1 MGRGI
6 RSGMTIPLLFPRDW
20 DDEPTLR
27 LEQPISAAPDLIW
40 RALSSPQGLARWQ
53 ADEAAGEVSEGGLL
67 RLTWEAFGANV
78 ELEVIAC
85 VPHQRLRL
93 RHGTSEVEFTLS
105 DHHVSFAQ
113 YGLEPGEDVD
123 GLRSSWTVSLA
134 QLAHSVER
142 HPGRRRHVE
151 WAVRVATAAP
161 ETLHLY
167 FTEPELMRLWLGDS
181 DGPLRRGENY
191 QCTLHSGVQ
200 LTGKVLALVPGRDVA
215 LTSDDLGEGVIV
227 LRSLPNP
234 MEPKLRIVAASV
246 SQWGRPTRLASKLV
260 EQLDAALGR
269 LANMSAAIGSA

>member
-1 MGRGI
+1 M
-6 RSGMTIPLLFPRDW
+6 STPLIFPPEW
-20 DDEPTLR
+20 DDQPTLR
-27 LEQPISAAPDLIW
+27 LEQPIAAAPDLIW

-53 ADEAAGEVSEGGLL
+53 ADEAAGDVSEGGSV
-67 RLTWEAFGANV
+67 RLSWDAFGANI
-78 ELEVIAC
+78 ELKVLTC

-93 RHGTSEVEFTLS
+93 RHGVSEVEFTLS
-105 DHHVSFAQ
+105 EHNLSFTQ

-142 HPGRRRHVE
+142 HPGRRRHVD
-151 WAVRVATAAP
+151 WAVRLATAAP

-167 FTEPELMRLWLGDS
+167 FTEPELLRLWLGEADAALQPGGS
-181 DGPLRRGENY
+181 YR
-191 QCTLHSGVQ
+191 CTLHTGAQ

-215 LTSDDLGEGVIV
+215 LTCDNLGEGVII
-227 LRSLPNP
+227 LRSIPNP
-234 MEPKLRIVAASV
+234 LDAGLRIVAASV
-246 SQWGRPTRLASKLV
+246 SQWGRPTRFASKLV